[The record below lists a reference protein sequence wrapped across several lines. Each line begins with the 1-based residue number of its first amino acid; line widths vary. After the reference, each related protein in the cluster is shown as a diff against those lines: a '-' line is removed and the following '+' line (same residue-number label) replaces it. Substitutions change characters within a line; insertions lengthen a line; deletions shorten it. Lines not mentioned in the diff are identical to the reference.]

1 MKRAA
6 VAGRPFELCQVEP
19 VLLVRG
25 LRFISVMLGVE
36 FRRFAGMMSGMLG
49 VALRG
54 VRMVSCGFVIAGLM
68 LLSGFTMMTC
78 CVLVMLCRLIVMV
91 RCFLRH
97 IESPWIANNWAS
109 RPEARVACRLRAGT
123 YAVSST
129 PA

>member
-1 MKRAA
+1 
-6 VAGRPFELCQVEP
+6 
-19 VLLVRG
+19 
-25 LRFISVMLGVE
+25 MLGVE

-49 VALRG
+49 VTLRG

-78 CVLVMLCRLIVMV
+78 CVLVMLCCLIVVV

-109 RPEARVACRLRAGT
+109 RPEARVHAGSGRGHTLFSRRRLRDGSDAQREAAWT
-123 YAVSST
+123 RWLR
-129 PA
+129 PL